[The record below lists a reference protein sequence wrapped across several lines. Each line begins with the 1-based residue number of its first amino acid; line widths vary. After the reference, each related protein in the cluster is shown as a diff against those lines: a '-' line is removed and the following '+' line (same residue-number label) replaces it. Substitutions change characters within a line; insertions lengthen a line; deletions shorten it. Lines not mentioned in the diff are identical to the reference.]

1 MSYYLKYLHRSASII
16 SYCTESGILALNKS
30 TGILSHPNLDSNN
43 DNIKSLFIN
52 CKYDHINEAYHIPVI
67 SDKNNTVTETKPLY
81 LLHRLDKATS
91 GVILLC
97 DQIKNV
103 KVIKDMLKH
112 RRNISKTYYALSLY
126 NTTIHKVPISTSIIW
141 EDSLSKH
148 NNTTTVRVTSNSH
161 NTNKS
166 NVAIT
171 KVELIKLSSSPIS
184 SSFKNIKLCLLKLTP
199 ITGYT
204 HQLRYQCAL
213 HALPVV
219 GDDVYGDFILNK
231 EFNKHS
237 MKAFTSVDNHG
248 SHKSSVSSIYK
259 RLYLHAYSYALSISQ
274 IDSDSSNSSCAK
286 HLYEASLPKEFTDIM
301 TR

>member
-141 EDSLSKH
+141 EDSLSKL
-148 NNTTTVRVTSNSH
+148 NNTSTVRVTGKNH

-171 KVELIKLSSSPIS
+171 KIELVQLSSSPIS
-184 SSFKNIKLCLLKLTP
+184 SSFKNTKLCLLKLTP

-213 HALPVV
+213 HGLPLV

-231 EFNKHS
+231 EFNRQS
-237 MKAFTSVDNHG
+237 MKPSMTTTNQG
-248 SHKSSVSSIYK
+248 RHKSSMANTYK
-259 RLYLHAYSYALSISQ
+259 RLYLHAYSYALSISH
-274 IDSDSSNSSCAK
+274 IDSDSSNSSSSK
-286 HLYEASLPKEFTDIM
+286 HLYEAPLPKAFTYIM

>member
-1 MSYYLKYLHRSASII
+1 MNYYLKYIHRSVSVI
-16 SYCTESGILALNKS
+16 SYCTESGILALNKNI
-30 TGILSHPNLDSNN
+30 GILSHPNLNSNNN
-43 DNIKSLFIN
+43 DNNKSLFIN
-52 CKYDHINEAYHIPVI
+52 CKYDHINEANHIPIII
-67 SDKNNTVTETKPLY
+67 SDNNNIETQPLY

-97 DQIKNV
+97 DQIAYV
-103 KVIKDMLKH
+103 KIIKDMLKH
-112 RRNISKTYYALSLY
+112 RHNISKTYYALSFY
-126 NTTIHKVPISTSIIW
+126 NTTIHKISINSNMVW

-148 NNTTTVRVTSNSH
+148 NNTTTVRVTSNNH

-184 SSFKNIKLCLLKLTP
+184 SSFKNTKVCLLKLTP

-213 HALPVV
+213 HGVPIV

-231 EFNKHS
+231 EFNRQS
-237 MKAFTSVDNHG
+237 MKAITNVFNQG
-248 SHKSSVSSIYK
+248 SHKSNGSNTYK
-259 RLYLHAYSYALSISQ
+259 RLYLHAYSYALSISHM
-274 IDSDSSNSSCAK
+274 DSDSSNSSSGK
-286 HLYEASLPKEFTDIM
+286 HLYEAPLPKEFTYIM